1 MSFQSPSHPATARR
15 RGLAMDMSRPSQR
28 LAAEASLL
36 KPKPGGG
43 LAAKGTAGSLLTL
56 PGSEKLTKS
65 AVRFDDAKQEAAK
78 ESYKKQKQAWES
90 PPDTPQLSRTHISP
104 KTHQAGRK
112 KVSRRPLHNLL
123 FIIH

>member
-1 MSFQSPSHPATARR
+1 MSLRPPSRPATARR
-15 RGLAMDMSRPSQR
+15 GSARDMSRPSQR

-43 LAAKGTAGSLLTL
+43 PAAEGTAGSLLTL
-56 PGSEKLTKS
+56 HGSEKLTKS

-90 PPDTPQLSRTHISP
+90 PPDTPKLSRTPISP
-104 KTHQAGRK
+104 KTHQSGRK
-112 KVSRRPLHNLL
+112 KVSRWSLW
-123 FIIH
+123 